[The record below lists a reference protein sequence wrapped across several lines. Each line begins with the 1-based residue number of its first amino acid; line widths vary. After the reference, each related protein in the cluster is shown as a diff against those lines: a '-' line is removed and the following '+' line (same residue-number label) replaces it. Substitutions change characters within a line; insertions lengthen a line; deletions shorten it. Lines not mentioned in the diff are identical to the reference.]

1 MKDKR
6 LVTCGEHGERQPCVA
21 VCKHVLDGGAIGFVN
36 WPPDD
41 GSKIGSIG
49 CAGVPGSKHA
59 ADDLI
64 IICVTCAKRM
74 LDSRATQA

>member
-1 MKDKR
+1 MSEKR
-6 LVTCGEHGERQPCVA
+6 LVICGEHGPGQPCVA

-49 CAGVPGSKHA
+49 CALVPGEKHTA
-59 ADDLI
+59 EDLVI
-64 IICVTCAKRM
+64 LCVICAKRL
-74 LDSRATQA
+74 LDSRAAQA